1 MTEQKQIVLITGAS
15 SGIGKSLAHLFA
27 KDGATLI
34 LAARSTEKMEAMKKE
49 LHEKYQ
55 STVLVYT
62 CDLSNPKSAKELYQ
76 FTKEKNLTVDVLVNN
91 AGFGTLGA
99 FSETPLQEEFDMIQL
114 NITSLTILC
123 KLFVKDMI
131 ARNSG
136 KILNVASTAAFQPG
150 PFMAVYFATKSYVLF
165 LSEALAEELR
175 GTNVNVS
182 ALCPGPTETGFQQRA
197 FRKTN
202 PSWSYMDVETVAQ
215 VAFEGLKKNKTII
228 IPGFQ
233 NKLLSFA
240 IRFTP
245 RKLAVKVLRSI
256 VKK

>member
-1 MTEQKQIVLITGAS
+1 MNRTVLITGAS

-27 KDGATLI
+27 KDGTQI
-34 LAARSTEKMEAMKKE
+34 VLAARSTEKMETLKKE
-49 LHEKYQ
+49 LEQKYQ
-55 STVLVYT
+55 STVFVYS

-76 FTKEKNLTVDVLVNN
+76 FTKEKNLVVDVLVNN
-91 AGFGTLGA
+91 AGFGNLGA
-99 FSETPLQEEFDMIQL
+99 FGETPLQEEFDMIQL
-114 NITSLTILC
+114 NITALTILC
-123 KLFVKDMI
+123 KLFVKEMI
-131 ARNSG
+131 ARNNG
-136 KILNVASTAAFQPG
+136 QILNVASTAAFQPG

-175 GTNVNVS
+175 GTNVHVS
-182 ALCPGPTETGFQQRA
+182 TLCPGPTATGFQERA
-197 FRKTN
+197 FTTAKPTWR
-202 PSWSYMDVETVAQ
+202 YMDVETVAQ
-215 VAFEGLKKNKTII
+215 AAYDGLKKNKTLI

-233 NKLLSFA
+233 NKLLAFA